1 MDMATFKELT
11 GSYGIFCALFICMLI
26 WQIKSNLDSIKRY
39 ESREER
45 IVTQTRTRE
54 EALRKEAKEDKEQFI
69 KTLQEYREELSN
81 LLKTHESFKKELT
94 RLASIIEKLSERIMD
109 RK

>member
-11 GSYGIFCALFICMLI
+11 GSYGIFCALFICMLV
-26 WQIKSNLDSIKRY
+26 WQIKSNIDSIKRY
-39 ESREER
+39 ENREER

-54 EALRKEAKEDKEQFI
+54 EALRKEAKEDKEQFV
-69 KTLQEYREELSN
+69 KTLQAYKDELGN
-81 LLKTHESFKKELT
+81 LMKTHEGFKKELT
-94 RLASIIEKLSERIMD
+94 RLASVIEKLSERIMD